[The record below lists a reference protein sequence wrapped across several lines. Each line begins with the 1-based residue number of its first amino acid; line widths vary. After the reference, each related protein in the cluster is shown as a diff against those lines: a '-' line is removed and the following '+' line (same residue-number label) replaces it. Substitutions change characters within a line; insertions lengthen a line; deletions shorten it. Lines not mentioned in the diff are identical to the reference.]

1 MITISTRDYSI
12 EQLKHLSAALSA
24 VLSNT
29 LESKECGEEM
39 TCTTHCKEYAFC
51 SDVYNTLAYIN
62 KKIKEREALELH

>member
-39 TCTTHCKEYAFC
+39 TCTTHCKAYAFC
-51 SDVYNTLAYIN
+51 SDVYIN

>member
-29 LESKECGEEM
+29 FESKECGEEM
-39 TCTTHCKEYAFC
+39 TCTTHCKVYAFC
-51 SDVYNTLAYIN
+51 SDAYIN

>member
-24 VLSNT
+24 VLS
-29 LESKECGEEM
+29 KECGEEM
-39 TCTTHCKEYAFC
+39 TCTTHCKAYDFC
-51 SDVYNTLAYIN
+51 SDVYNTLTYIN

>member
-12 EQLKHLSAALSA
+12 EQLKHLSF
-24 VLSNT
+24 
-29 LESKECGEEM
+29 ESKECGEEM
-39 TCTTHCKEYAFC
+39 TCTTHCKAYAFC

>member
-29 LESKECGEEM
+29 FESKECGEEM
-39 TCTTHCKEYAFC
+39 TWHN
-51 SDVYNTLAYIN
+51 SL
-62 KKIKEREALELH
+62 

>member
-12 EQLKHLSAALSA
+12 EQLKHLSAALSNTFE
-24 VLSNT
+24 SN
-29 LESKECGEEM
+29 ECGEEM
-39 TCTTHCKEYAFC
+39 TCTTHCKAYAFC